1 MIVGVV
7 FGIFQLKFR
16 EDIAVLEQKKRQ
28 KQKSKVSLMQRLLI
42 SASTG
47 LCVVKRYQ
55 DLAAPAVSAMPS
67 QPSGAKPFAYTL
79 SFAVIELL
87 CVLERQQVFW
97 PRYTVH

>member
-42 SASTG
+42 SASKR
-47 LCVVKRYQ
+47 LCVVKGYQ

-67 QPSGAKPFAYTL
+67 QPFGAKPFAYTL

-87 CVLERQQVFW
+87 YVLERQEVF
-97 PRYTVH
+97 

>member
-1 MIVGVV
+1 MTFGVDFWNLSIKISQRHCR
-7 FGIFQLKFR
+7 FGT
-16 EDIAVLEQKKRQ
+16 KKRQ